1 MSTKTIEVVDN
12 ENIYIDCN
20 PVNSIGKTLVLDDN
34 NNVIEHQQTDVE
46 TLNEIGNFLSNSNVS
61 ENLGVQFLIAV
72 TAFAIIYGIGNY
84 VFKTLPNEMLEKKL
98 NSI

>member
-1 MSTKTIEVVDN
+1 
-12 ENIYIDCN
+12 
-20 PVNSIGKTLVLDDN
+20 
-34 NNVIEHQQTDVE
+34 
-46 TLNEIGNFLSNSNVS
+46 
-61 ENLGVQFLIAV
+61 LGVQFLIAV